1 MVKVNSG
8 ICIGY
13 NRTRKCYFIG
23 VKETPAMQ
31 LRIVATFN
39 TYPQVCKYIKT
50 LENKMRGGPQN
61 ETEKAI

>member
-13 NRTRKCYFIG
+13 NRTRECYFIG

-39 TYPQVCKYIKT
+39 TYQQACDYIKT
-50 LENKMRGGPQN
+50 LENKMKGVPQN

>member
-13 NRTRKCYFIG
+13 NRTRECYFIG

-39 TYPQVCKYIKT
+39 TYQQACNYIKT
-50 LENKMRGGPQN
+50 LENKMKGVPQS
-61 ETEKAI
+61 EPEKTI